1 MKQERSTCP
10 KNSRRTLNLWKVP
23 ILCYLSRQKLLR
35 RNVRATNAVKAGHTI
50 RRKVDLLE
58 IASHGGV
65 RHKYGYYAK
74 CCRTKSSSHSRSP
87 PKRRRSIPR
96 ETPSSSDD
104 GYGFRVETPVDK
116 VSAPFVSLKV
126 NGVKCNFLVDPGA
139 TENILSLS
147 ASKVCNVKLKSC
159 DTRVYVYNSSDP
171 FHVLGKFFA
180 LVESKCSAVN
190 SGFLLRT
197 ANAVSV
203 VDRLKNSPTSDDVM
217 AYFDPRKKT
226 VLLVDASPVGLGAV
240 LTQDGKVNSYGSK
253 AHSSKEK
260 RYS

>member
-35 RNVRATNAVKAGHTI
+35 RNVRATNAVKACHTI

-74 CCRTKSSSHSRSP
+74 CCRTKSSSHNRSP
-87 PKRRRSIPR
+87 PKRRRSMPR

-197 ANAVSV
+197 ANAVSEE
-203 VDRLKNSPTSDDVM
+203 KNIFIRHPSLF
-217 AYFDPRKKT
+217 A
-226 VLLVDASPVGLGAV
+226 GLGKMNNV
-240 LTQDGKVNSYGSK
+240 
-253 AHSSKEK
+253 
-260 RYS
+260 

>member
-74 CCRTKSSSHSRSP
+74 CCRTKSSSESRSP
-87 PKRRRSIPR
+87 LKKRKPRERRSRKPKLPKNVNQIDATCMPR
-96 ETPSSSDD
+96 ETPSCSND
-104 GYGFRVETPVDK
+104 GYAFWAETPIDM

-126 NGVKCNFLVDPGA
+126 NGVKCNFLVDSGA
-139 TENILSLS
+139 SENILSS
-147 ASKVCNVKLKSC
+147 
-159 DTRVYVYNSSDP
+159 
-171 FHVLGKFFA
+171 
-180 LVESKCSAVN
+180 
-190 SGFLLRT
+190 FLLIVIGYATATELDILRT
-197 ANAVSV
+197 ANAASV
-203 VDRLKNSPTSDDVM
+203 E
-217 AYFDPRKKT
+217 KT
-226 VLLVDASPVGLGAV
+226 FS
-240 LTQDGKVNSYGSK
+240 
-253 AHSSKEK
+253 
-260 RYS
+260 

>member
-74 CCRTKSSSHSRSP
+74 CCRTKSSSQSRSP
-87 PKRRRSIPR
+87 LKKRKPLEQRSRKPKLPKNVKQIDATCMPR
-96 ETPSSSDD
+96 ETPSCSDD
-104 GYGFRVETPVDK
+104 GYAFWAETPVDM

-126 NGVKCNFLVDPGA
+126 NGVKCNFLVDSGA
-139 TENILSLS
+139 SENILSLS
-147 ASKVCNVKLKSC
+147 ASKVCNVNLKSC

-171 FHVLGKFFA
+171 FHVLGNF
-180 LVESKCSAVN
+180 
-190 SGFLLRT
+190 
-197 ANAVSV
+197 
-203 VDRLKNSPTSDDVM
+203 
-217 AYFDPRKKT
+217 
-226 VLLVDASPVGLGAV
+226 
-240 LTQDGKVNSYGSK
+240 
-253 AHSSKEK
+253 
-260 RYS
+260 